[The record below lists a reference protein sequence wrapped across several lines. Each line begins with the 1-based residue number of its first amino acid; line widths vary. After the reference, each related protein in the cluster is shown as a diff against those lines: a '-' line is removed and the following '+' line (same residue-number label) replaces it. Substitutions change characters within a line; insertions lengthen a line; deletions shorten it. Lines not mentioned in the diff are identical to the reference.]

1 MLIEQQIA
9 ARRERARRS
18 VVRILAKPDGDLYGD
33 YAVRSASKKTYR
45 VAMRGPGPACSITTV
60 PVPTLRLTR

>member
-9 ARRERARRS
+9 VRRERARGS

-33 YAVRSASKKTYR
+33 YCMGTNH
-45 VAMRGPGPACSITTV
+45 G
-60 PVPTLRLTR
+60 